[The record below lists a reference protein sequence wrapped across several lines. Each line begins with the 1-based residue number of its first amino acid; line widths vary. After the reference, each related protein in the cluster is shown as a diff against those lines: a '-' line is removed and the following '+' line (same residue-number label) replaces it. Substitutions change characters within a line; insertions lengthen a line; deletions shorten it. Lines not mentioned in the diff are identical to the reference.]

1 MIRCDQGPDRSSRDA
16 PELAICTRPM
26 REHCPGRCGSVGLL
40 HGERRSEGRSA
51 ENRLLTPRRVMT
63 GDRRIELWSL
73 LVTEAGSAEVG
84 LEHVGAVMLAVAGV
98 TGVAVTVQL
107 PATPREAVY
116 VSDRV
121 ATELEELILTLGE
134 GPSVDALR
142 DGPVLVSDLTDPD
155 CATQWPVFTDAAV
168 GAGVRALFSLPL
180 RVGAARL
187 GVMDLYRD
195 KPGAL
200 ERPQLADA
208 LILADT
214 ACALLLD
221 AQRVG
226 PAPGRYV
233 PVRAGPHHPE
243 VHQATGMIS
252 VQRGVSIAVALM
264 RLRAY
269 AYANERRL
277 RDVAADVVA
286 RRLRLDADAA
296 RGEQ

>member
-1 MIRCDQGPDRSSRDA
+1 MSSD
-16 PELAICTRPM
+16 
-26 REHCPGRCGSVGLL
+26 
-40 HGERRSEGRSA
+40 
-51 ENRLLTPRRVMT
+51 RRV
-63 GDRRIELWSL
+63 DLWS
-73 LVTEAGSAEVG
+73 VVVANAGDGEVG
-84 LEHVGAVMLAVAGV
+84 LEHIGATILTVAGV
-98 TGVAVTVQL
+98 TGVAVTVRL

-116 VSDRV
+116 ASDQV

-134 GPSVDALR
+134 GPSVDALT
-142 DGPVLVSDLTDPD
+142 DGPILVSDLSDAD
-155 CATQWPVFTDAAV
+155 SAKRWPAFTDSAMS
-168 GAGVRALFSLPL
+168 AGVRALFSLPL

-200 ERPQLADA
+200 ERSQLADA

-221 AQRVG
+221 GQGDRVPTG
-226 PAPGRYV
+226 QHV

-243 VHQATGMIS
+243 VHQASGMIS
-252 VQRGVSIAVALM
+252 VQLGVTIAVALT

-286 RRLRLDADAA
+286 RRLRFDPDATG
-296 RGEQ
+296 GEK